1 MKILLINANPV
12 VGKLVTLS
20 AQKTGDELTTASSIE
35 ELEPQ
40 SYDLVMMDDNAYTQ
54 ELFEELK
61 SKVSFSQSC
70 FIGSRTSE
78 KPEEF
83 SREFNKPF
91 LPTDLVDIFME
102 ISSAMTVEPE
112 AMEKPDLAED
122 EFDFDVLLNEPEEA
136 DNKEPSL
143 GDALENLDD
152 LEDIDEELDEELEE
166 EPEESLD
173 LQKSVLDEDDVNEVK
188 GLLEEED
195 ETEEEDLAEL
205 DDLTPPY
212 RADEKVLNE
221 INEALDELDE
231 ENEDEADTDN
241 VPDELSETEEELTE
255 EDLEGLFD
263 DLEDEESE
271 ESLDEKN
278 DEDMSDEPALNEA
291 LPEEIDGEFGEEPQA
306 EDAEDELT
314 DLDDEMDEEISKSFM
329 TEEETAQE
337 SLSDDELDRMIE
349 EMESDEEDV
358 DAQEDLSALTDTLE
372 NEELTPANTQDEQ
385 SDALSDS
392 DEIDEIDLED
402 EASADGKKA
411 DVEEEELDELDALD
425 EFDELLDETDEPD
438 TLDEAPTEE
447 ENLEEDLPDTLEE
460 AEEKGEEE
468 IDLSALSEEIEAAL
482 GELDDD
488 DLLDELDE
496 EEMEGFENDF
506 SSISANDLKIA
517 LGEEVLEEP
526 EADEEELEIQKE
538 LDALEFMDEEDEE
551 EPELL
556 VGQGEF
562 ASLHEEALNE
572 AMGER
577 NESDNEHPELDEIDA
592 FVDQIPIEGVSAE
605 ETSIE
610 SLGDASVA
618 ALEKL
623 IATLK
628 QDNVKE
634 ALKGMDMNIK
644 ISFSEKVK

>member
-1 MKILLINANPV
+1 MKILLINVNPV

-20 AQKTGDELTTASSIE
+20 AQKTGDELTTASSVE

-40 SYDLVMMDDNAYTQ
+40 RYDLVMMDDNAYSQ

-78 KPEEF
+78 KPKEF
-83 SREFNKPF
+83 TREFNKPF

-102 ISSAMTVEPE
+102 ISSAASTEPE
-112 AMEKPDLAED
+112 APKADAAQAEPEVMEKPDLAED
-122 EFDFDVLLNEPEEA
+122 DFDFDELIDISEEA
-136 DNKEPSL
+136 DDEELSFGN
-143 GDALENLDD
+143 ALENLDD
-152 LEDIDEELDEELEE
+152 LEDIEEELEK
-166 EPEESLD
+166 SHD

-195 ETEEEDLAEL
+195 ETEEEDLDEL
-205 DDLTPPY
+205 EDMTPSY
-212 RADEKVLNE
+212 SADEKILGE

-231 ENEDEADTDN
+231 ESEADADDGQ
-241 VPDELSETEEELTE
+241 DEPIKTETELTE
-255 EDLEGLFD
+255 EDLEDLFD

-271 ESLDEKN
+271 ESLDEK
-278 DEDMSDEPALNEA
+278 SDEPALSEE
-291 LPEEIDGEFGEEPQA
+291 LLEEIDEEFS
-306 EDAEDELT
+306 EDAEGELA
-314 DLDDEMDEEISKSFM
+314 DLDDEMDEEISEPSIA
-329 TEEETAQE
+329 EETAE
-337 SLSDDELDRMIE
+337 ENLSDDELDRMIE
-349 EMESDEEDV
+349 EMKSDEDE
-358 DAQEDLSALTDTLE
+358 DAQEDLFAAAETD
-372 NEELTPANTQDEQ
+372 ADA
-385 SDALSDS
+385 SDALND
-392 DEIDEIDLED
+392 IDLED
-402 EASADGKKA
+402 E
-411 DVEEEELDELDALD
+411 ELDEFNAL
-425 EFDELLDETDEPD
+425 DELLDETEQSD
-438 TLDEAPTEE
+438 TLDETPTKES
-447 ENLEEDLPDTLEE
+447 LAEDLPDTLEE

-517 LGEEVLEEP
+517 LGEEVLQEA
-526 EADEEELEIQKE
+526 EADEEELDIQEE
-538 LDALEFMDEEDEE
+538 LDALEFMDEEEDED
-551 EPELL
+551 EPELI

-592 FVDQIPIEGVSAE
+592 FVDQIPVEGVSAE
-605 ETSIE
+605 ERSIE
-610 SLGDASVA
+610 NSGDASVA

-644 ISFSEKVK
+644 ISFSEKGK